1 MFVTDEVTALKFFLT
16 DEVTITRINTV
27 QSLRSVQIVPIVET
41 VLLLICFS
49 LRRVCHDTMPGI
61 RLPARPFLTPSAR
74 IQCARA
80 RARCLRLGGASGE
93 SGLRRQAIQAG

>member
-1 MFVTDEVTALKFFLT
+1 MTAQVIPLIS
-16 DEVTITRINTV
+16 EVTITRIDTV

-41 VLLLICFS
+41 VLLLISLS

-80 RARCLRLGGASGE
+80 RARRLRLGGASGE
-93 SGLRRQAIQAG
+93 SGLRRRAIPAG